1 ASHSFLFSL
10 VRRPPRSTLF
20 PYTTLFRSVPK
31 LHARIPEVTFEQAE
45 QPAGP
50 LSKDAD
56 ALLTRYYRLKVE
68 SLQFCGP
75 TNFDLPVWD
84 GLESLAVTFPAVMW
98 LGRVFAAGG
107 TPRDEAVTLA
117 LRTVDDN
124 FGFNRLLGMGRQ
136 KFALKLLSQR
146 GELPKLVAWYGR

>member
-84 GLESLAVTFPAVMW
+84 GDRKSTRLNSSHVAISYAVFC
-98 LGRVFAAGG
+98 
-107 TPRDEAVTLA
+107 
-117 LRTVDDN
+117 
-124 FGFNRLLGMGRQ
+124 
-136 KFALKLLSQR
+136 LK
-146 GELPKLVAWYGR
+146 KKKK

>member
-75 TNFDLPVWD
+75 TNFDLSFWD
-84 GLESLAVTFPAVMW
+84 GLKALALTFPAVLW
-98 LGRVFAAGG
+98 LARVLAAGG
-107 TPRDEAVTLA
+107 RPPDDAVRQA
-117 LRTVDDN
+117 VRVVDDN
-124 FGFNRLLGMGRQ
+124 FGFNKLLGQTRQ
-136 KFALKLLSQR
+136 TVALR
-146 GELPKLVAWYGR
+146 LPA